1 MWHAS
6 IGPPAAPANGD
17 SCADTW
23 MEDSLLQP
31 ACLAGAQDASLPAQ
45 CANTLQ
51 DSLGATGQGTMIAAC
66 QAADQLAS
74 EATACSPAQQR
85 IRGPKMSVL
94 PPPV

>member
-23 MEDSLLQP
+23 MEDSLLQS
-31 ACLAGAQDASLPAQ
+31 ACLAGAQDAFPPVH

-51 DSLGATGQGTMIAAC
+51 DSLGAPSREHW
-66 QAADQLAS
+66 LLPAS
-74 EATACSPAQQR
+74 CLSN
-85 IRGPKMSVL
+85 
-94 PPPV
+94 